1 MAREQGAKSSKRKG
15 RPPDGIDLHIAF
27 HFAQNVDRG
36 FSSRQ
41 IAKEGMK
48 FLPLSL
54 GSEGRIITRDVQKLE
69 GDALARRQRLITR
82 NIRESEAAVA
92 LHVAANAR
100 TTWGAPL
107 HFPSGF
113 LPENQPKAGRPPK
126 KRRR

>member
-1 MAREQGAKSSKRKG
+1 MAREKGAKSSKRKG
-15 RPPDGIDLHIAF
+15 RPSDGIDLHIAF
-27 HFAQNVDRG
+27 HFAQNIDRRFAIG
-36 FSSRQ
+36 R
-41 IAKEGMK
+41 IADKGMK

-54 GSEGRIITRDVQKLE
+54 GSDGRVIAGEGKKLE
-69 GDALARRQRLITR
+69 GEALARRQRLITR
-82 NIRESEAAVA
+82 ELREFEAAVA